1 MANLCE
7 LHDLW
12 IEDVDNDA
20 VNDLVGKL
28 RPEAFRSAS
37 NEVTQ
42 KCAHAG
48 GVGVFSEM
56 KVSEK
61 VQGLW

>member
-1 MANLCE
+1 MAIGE
-7 LHDLW
+7 LIHGPMKH
-12 IEDVDNDA
+12 DA
-20 VNDLVGKL
+20 VNDLFGKL

-48 GVGVFSEM
+48 GVGIFSKM

-61 VQGLW
+61 VQGLRLG

>member
-12 IEDVDNDA
+12 IEDAEGLAKEMVVGDA
-20 VNDLVGKL
+20 L
-28 RPEAFRSAS
+28 

-42 KCAHAG
+42 KCAKAG
-48 GVGVFSEM
+48 RVGIFSEM

-61 VQGLW
+61 VQGL

>member
-1 MANLCE
+1 MTIGKLI
-7 LHDLW
+7 HGPMKH
-12 IEDVDNDA
+12 DA

-42 KCAHAG
+42 KRTHTG
-48 GVGVFSEM
+48 GVGIFSEM
-56 KVSEK
+56 KVGEK

>member
-1 MANLCE
+1 MAIGE
-7 LHDLW
+7 LIHGPMKY
-12 IEDVDNDA
+12 DA

-61 VQGLW
+61 VQGLRLG

>member
-1 MANLCE
+1 MTIGE
-7 LHDLW
+7 LIHGPMKH
-12 IEDVDNDA
+12 DA
-20 VNDLVGKL
+20 VNDLGGKL
-28 RPEAFRSAS
+28 CPEAFRSAS

-48 GVGVFSEM
+48 GVGIFSEM

-61 VQGLW
+61 VQGSW